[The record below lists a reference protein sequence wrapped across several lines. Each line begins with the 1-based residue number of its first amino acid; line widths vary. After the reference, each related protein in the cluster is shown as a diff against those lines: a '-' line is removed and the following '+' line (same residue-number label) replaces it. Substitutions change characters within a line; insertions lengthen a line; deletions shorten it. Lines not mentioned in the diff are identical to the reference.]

1 LEARVINSLP
11 AMQYEIKNG
20 LKSKCDV
27 DEMHNAVKQKAG
39 LVLVEA
45 LKERLDKLTEQVS
58 RGGGGKG
65 RAEGD
70 DSGSEYEDGSDE
82 EGKSQNSAIQEDDD
96 EDSDRGSPPPKKK
109 KKDIRV

>member
-45 LKERLDKLTEQVS
+45 LKERLDKLTE
-58 RGGGGKG
+58 
-65 RAEGD
+65 
-70 DSGSEYEDGSDE
+70 
-82 EGKSQNSAIQEDDD
+82 
-96 EDSDRGSPPPKKK
+96 
-109 KKDIRV
+109 